1 MSYLYYLHY
10 NTNYVSLQSYLLF
23 YPIYNTIYISLQ
35 SYCLYYQTNKTR
47 YVSFKICHLYFTN
60 LDTIYVSLQSYP
72 QYHSNF
78 KFMQIILQCITLRL
92 SYLEQHKYIL
102 TTMSSYN
109 PSYESLYTSSIIP
122 LISFTHHTVNI
133 YH

>member
-1 MSYLYYLHY
+1 MIYIVIPLYPLHY
-10 NTNYVSLQSYLLF
+10 LDYNTIYVSLQSYLLF

-47 YVSFKICHLYFTN
+47 YVSFKICHLY
-60 LDTIYVSLQSYP
+60 
-72 QYHSNF
+72 SNF

-109 PSYESLYTSSIIP
+109 PSYETLYTSSIIP
-122 LISFTHHTVNI
+122 LFSFYLSHCKYISLL
-133 YH
+133 